1 MNQNFP
7 THIAIIMDGN
17 GRWAADR
24 NLPRIAGHRAGVDAV
39 RRVVEDCARLK
50 IPYLTLFAFS
60 TENWNRPQ
68 SEVGGLMAL
77 LGQYLKKELRTLMKN
92 NVRLSTIGQ
101 IDDLPASVRQ
111 TLREVVEQSAKNDG
125 LTLTLALSYSGRDDI
140 LEAVRK
146 VAAAVQRGDL
156 NPDDIEPGTFSSF
169 LHTDGMPDP
178 DLLIRTSGEQRIS
191 NFLLWQVAYAEFY
204 VTDKLWPDFE
214 SVDLLDA
221 IEAFNLRERRFGK
234 TSSASLRS
242 STSNSGHNLSVT

>member
-1 MNQNFP
+1 MNQKLP

-39 RRVVEDCARLK
+39 RRVVEDCTRFK

-68 SEVGGLMAL
+68 SEVGGLMVL
-77 LGQYLKKELRTLMKN
+77 LDQYLKKELRTLMKN

-101 IDDLPASVRQ
+101 IDDLPANVRQ
-111 TLREVVEQSAKNDG
+111 TLRDVVEQSAVNDG

-156 NPDDIEPGTFSSF
+156 NPDAIEPDTFSSF

-191 NFLLWQVAYAEFY
+191 NFLLWQIAYTEFY

-221 IEAFNLRERRFGK
+221 IKVFNSRERRFGK
-234 TSSASLRS
+234 TSEQIRGED
-242 STSNSGHNLSVT
+242 T

>member
-1 MNQNFP
+1 MNQKLP

-39 RRVVEDCARLK
+39 RRVVEDCARFK

-68 SEVGGLMAL
+68 SEVGGLMVL
-77 LGQYLKKELRTLMKN
+77 LDQYLKKELRTLMKN

-101 IDDLPASVRQ
+101 IDDLPANVRQ
-111 TLREVVEQSAKNDG
+111 TLRDVVEQSAVNDG

-156 NPDDIEPGTFSSF
+156 NPDAIEPDAFSSF
-169 LHTDGMPDP
+169 LQTDGMPDP

-191 NFLLWQVAYAEFY
+191 NFLLWQIAYTEFY

-221 IEAFNLRERRFGK
+221 IKVFNSRERRFGK
-234 TSSASLRS
+234 TSEQIRGED
-242 STSNSGHNLSVT
+242 T

>member
-1 MNQNFP
+1 MNQKLP

-39 RRVVEDCARLK
+39 RRVVEDCTRFK

-68 SEVGGLMAL
+68 SEVGGLMVL
-77 LGQYLKKELRTLMKN
+77 LDQYLKKELRTLMKN

-101 IDDLPASVRQ
+101 IDDLPANVRQ
-111 TLREVVEQSAKNDG
+111 TLRDVVEQSAVNDG

-156 NPDDIEPGTFSSF
+156 NPDAIEPDTFSSF

-191 NFLLWQVAYAEFY
+191 NFLLWQIAYTEFY

-221 IEAFNLRERRFGK
+221 IKVFNSRERRFGK
-234 TSSASLRS
+234 TSEQVRGED
-242 STSNSGHNLSVT
+242 T

>member
-1 MNQNFP
+1 MNQKLP

-39 RRVVEDCARLK
+39 RRVVEDCTRFK

-68 SEVGGLMAL
+68 SEVGGLMVL
-77 LGQYLKKELRTLMKN
+77 LDQYLKKELRTLMKN

-101 IDDLPASVRQ
+101 IDDLPANVRQ
-111 TLREVVEQSAKNDG
+111 TLRDVVEQSAVNDG

-156 NPDDIEPGTFSSF
+156 NPDAIEPDTFSSF

-178 DLLIRTSGEQRIS
+178 DLLIRTSGELRIS
-191 NFLLWQVAYAEFY
+191 NFLLWQIAYTEFY

-221 IEAFNLRERRFGK
+221 IKVFNSRERRFGK
-234 TSSASLRS
+234 TSEQVRGED
-242 STSNSGHNLSVT
+242 T

>member
-1 MNQNFP
+1 MNQNLP

-39 RRVVEDCARLK
+39 RRVVEDCARFK
-50 IPYLTLFAFS
+50 IPFLTLFAFS

-68 SEVGGLMAL
+68 SEVGGLMVL
-77 LGQYLKKELRTLMKN
+77 LDQFLKKELRTLMKN

-101 IDDLPASVRQ
+101 IDDLPNNVQQ
-111 TLREVVEQSAKNDG
+111 TLREVVEQSSVNDG

-156 NPDDIEPGTFSSF
+156 NPDGIEPETFSSF
-169 LHTDGMPDP
+169 LHTNGMPDP

-191 NFLLWQVAYAEFY
+191 NFLLWQIAYTEFY
-204 VTDKLWPDFE
+204 VTDKLWPDFG
-214 SVDLLDA
+214 SVDLLEA
-221 IEAFNLRERRFGK
+221 IETFNSRERRFGK
-234 TSSASLRS
+234 TSEQIRGEEA
-242 STSNSGHNLSVT
+242 

>member
-1 MNQNFP
+1 MNQNLP

-39 RRVVEDCARLK
+39 RRVVEDCARFK
-50 IPYLTLFAFS
+50 IPFLTLFAFS

-68 SEVGGLMAL
+68 SEVGGLMVL
-77 LGQYLKKELRTLMKN
+77 LDQFLKKELRTLMKN

-101 IDDLPASVRQ
+101 IDDLPNNVQQ
-111 TLREVVEQSAKNDG
+111 TLREVVEQSSVNDG

-146 VAAAVQRGDL
+146 ITAAVQRGDL
-156 NPDDIEPGTFSSF
+156 NPDAIEPDTFSSF

-191 NFLLWQVAYAEFY
+191 NFLLWQIAYTEFY

-214 SVDLLDA
+214 SVDLLEA
-221 IEAFNLRERRFGK
+221 IETFNSRERRFGK
-234 TSSASLRS
+234 TSEQIRGEE
-242 STSNSGHNLSVT
+242 T

>member
-1 MNQNFP
+1 MNQNLP

-39 RRVVEDCARLK
+39 RRVVEDCARFK
-50 IPYLTLFAFS
+50 IPFLTLFAFS

-68 SEVGGLMAL
+68 SEIGGLMVL
-77 LGQYLKKELRTLMKN
+77 LDQFLKKELRTLMKN

-101 IDDLPASVRQ
+101 IDDLPNNVQQ
-111 TLREVVEQSAKNDG
+111 TLREVVEQSSVNDG

-146 VAAAVQRGDL
+146 ITAAVQRGDL
-156 NPDDIEPGTFSSF
+156 NPDAIEADTFSSF

-191 NFLLWQVAYAEFY
+191 NFLLWQIAYTEFY

-214 SVDLLDA
+214 SVDLLEA
-221 IEAFNLRERRFGK
+221 IETFNSRERRFGK
-234 TSSASLRS
+234 TSEQIRGEE
-242 STSNSGHNLSVT
+242 T

>member
-1 MNQNFP
+1 MNQKLP
-7 THIAIIMDGN
+7 IHIAIIMDGN

-39 RRVVEDCARLK
+39 RRVVEDCTRFK

-68 SEVGGLMAL
+68 SEVGGLMVL
-77 LGQYLKKELRTLMKN
+77 LDQYLKKELRTLMKN

-101 IDDLPASVRQ
+101 IDDLPANVRQ
-111 TLREVVEQSAKNDG
+111 TLRDVVEQSAVNDG
-125 LTLTLALSYSGRDDI
+125 LNLTLALSYSGRDDI
-140 LEAVRK
+140 LEAVRR
-146 VAAAVQRGDL
+146 VATAVQKGDL
-156 NPDDIEPGTFSSF
+156 TPDAIEPDTFSSF

-191 NFLLWQVAYAEFY
+191 NFLLWQIAYTEFY

-221 IEAFNLRERRFGK
+221 IKVFNSRERRFGK
-234 TSSASLRS
+234 TSEQIRGED
-242 STSNSGHNLSVT
+242 T

>member
-1 MNQNFP
+1 MNQDLP
-7 THIAIIMDGN
+7 IHIAIIMDGN

-39 RRVVEDCARLK
+39 RRVVEDCARFK
-50 IPYLTLFAFS
+50 IPFLTLFAFS

-68 SEVGGLMAL
+68 SEVSGLMVL
-77 LGQYLKKELRTLMKN
+77 LDQFLKKELRTIMKN

-101 IDDLPASVRQ
+101 IDDLPNNVQQ
-111 TLREVVEQSAKNDG
+111 TLREVVEQSSVNDG

-146 VAAAVQRGDL
+146 ITAAVQRGDL
-156 NPDDIEPGTFSSF
+156 NPDAIEPDTFSSF

-191 NFLLWQVAYAEFY
+191 NFLLWQIAYTEFY
-204 VTDKLWPDFE
+204 VSDKLWPDFE
-214 SVDLLDA
+214 SVDLLEA
-221 IEAFNLRERRFGK
+221 IETFNSRERRFGK
-234 TSSASLRS
+234 TSEQIRGEE
-242 STSNSGHNLSVT
+242 T

>member
-1 MNQNFP
+1 MNQNLP

-39 RRVVEDCARLK
+39 RGVVEDCTRFK

-68 SEVGGLMAL
+68 SEVGGLMVL
-77 LGQYLKKELRTLMKN
+77 LDQYLKKELRTLMKN

-101 IDDLPASVRQ
+101 IDDLPANVRQ
-111 TLREVVEQSAKNDG
+111 TLREVVEQSSVNDG

-156 NPDDIEPGTFSSF
+156 NPDAIEPDTFSSF
-169 LHTDGMPDP
+169 LNTDGMPDP

-191 NFLLWQVAYAEFY
+191 NFLLWQIAYTEFY

-214 SVDLLDA
+214 SVDLLEA
-221 IEAFNLRERRFGK
+221 IETFSSRERRFGK
-234 TSSASLRS
+234 TSEQIRGEE
-242 STSNSGHNLSVT
+242 T

>member
-1 MNQNFP
+1 MNQNLP

-39 RRVVEDCARLK
+39 RRVVEDCARFK

-68 SEVGGLMAL
+68 SEVGGLMVL
-77 LGQYLKKELRTLMKN
+77 LDQYLKKELRTLMKN
-92 NVRLSTIGQ
+92 NVRLSSIGQ
-101 IDDLPASVRQ
+101 IDDLPANVRQ
-111 TLREVVEQSAKNDG
+111 TLREVVEQSSVNDG

-156 NPDDIEPGTFSSF
+156 NPDAIEPDTFSSF
-169 LHTDGMPDP
+169 LNTDGMPDP

-191 NFLLWQVAYAEFY
+191 NFLLWQIAYTEFY

-214 SVDLLDA
+214 SVDLLEA
-221 IEAFNLRERRFGK
+221 IETFSSRERRFGK
-234 TSSASLRS
+234 TSEQI
-242 STSNSGHNLSVT
+242 SGEET

>member
-1 MNQNFP
+1 MNQNLP

-39 RRVVEDCARLK
+39 RRVVEDCARFK
-50 IPYLTLFAFS
+50 IPFLTLFAFS

-68 SEVGGLMAL
+68 SEVSGLMVL
-77 LGQYLKKELRTLMKN
+77 LDQFLKKELRTIMKN

-101 IDDLPASVRQ
+101 IDDLPNNVQQ
-111 TLREVVEQSAKNDG
+111 TLREVVEQSSVNDG

-146 VAAAVQRGDL
+146 ITAAVQRGDL
-156 NPDDIEPGTFSSF
+156 NPDAIEPDTFSSF

-191 NFLLWQVAYAEFY
+191 NFLLWQIAYTEFY
-204 VTDKLWPDFE
+204 VSDKLWPDFE
-214 SVDLLDA
+214 SVDLLEA
-221 IEAFNLRERRFGK
+221 IETFNSRERRFGK
-234 TSSASLRS
+234 TSEQIRGEE
-242 STSNSGHNLSVT
+242 T